1 MSRYRHYN
9 PNPIKA
15 NASDCVI
22 RMLTLVTGQPWAQ
35 CYLDV
40 VEKGLAVGDM
50 PSSNAT
56 WIPLLLDMGFK
67 RYSLPDTCPI
77 DCYTIEDFAIEHPQG
92 EYVVGTGTHVV
103 CIKDG
108 FVWDS
113 WDSTAEIPIFYLRR

>member
-9 PNPIKA
+9 PNPIKE

-67 RYSLPDTCPI
+67 RYSLPDTCP
-77 DCYTIEDFAIEHPQG
+77 DCYTIEDFAVEHPQG

-103 CIKDG
+103 CVKDG
-108 FVWDS
+108 YYWDS
-113 WDSTAEIPIFYLRR
+113 WPSGDEVPLFFLSR

>member
-40 VEKGLAVGDM
+40 VEKGLALGDM
-50 PSSNAT
+50 PSSNSV

-67 RYSLPDTCPI
+67 RYSLPDTCP
-77 DCYTIEDFAIEHPQG
+77 DCYTIEDFAVEHPQG